1 MLELKVTIEAPGL
14 STAINRLADA
24 IAYSR
29 APVPL
34 PSTDPANPTPGAV
47 GGVAPTAGPLAPPA
61 PAAPVTG
68 PTASPSN
75 GATTNPTQA
84 GFAAP
89 AQTGAPAAPMAGP
102 TSAFPSNP
110 YPGQAPAAAPG
121 PVAPAAPTA
130 APAQA
135 TGVPLAPAPQY
146 TVDQIMQAGATLMDA
161 GKVNELMNLL
171 HSFGVQAV
179 MDLKP
184 EQLGAFATAM
194 RGLGAKI

>member
-1 MLELKVTIEAPGL
+1 MFEAKLTIEAPGL
-14 STAINRLADA
+14 TTAINRLADA

-47 GGVAPTAGPLAPPA
+47 GAAAPATPAQAAPT
-61 PAAPVTG
+61 TG

-75 GATTNPTQA
+75 PVNPTQA

-102 TSAFPSNP
+102 TSAYPSNP

-194 RGLGAKI
+194 RELGAKI